1 MVIDDCWQ
9 EHHRLDEYNGGPWT
23 KGNAKFPD
31 MKGLADKLKEKG
43 VRPGIWVRLF
53 LMRMRTSRMSGGFP
67 IMTVSTR
74 PIRTHW
80 HISEEISNGSA
91 TGDTL

>member
-31 MKGLADKLKEKG
+31 MKGLADKLKEK
-43 VRPGIWVRLF
+43 
-53 LMRMRTSRMSGGFP
+53 
-67 IMTVSTR
+67 VSTR